1 MSFAARQHLPQV
13 QESTPL
19 GTMSLVA
26 TASTAEETDDCG
38 IAFLTDGRIVT
49 SHSFDSATLTAP
61 ANWYSPTTT
70 GIGSS
75 YGIRFTL
82 QSGTPWNMGALT
94 SGVTYALSTLRTVG
108 WEFEFPGTA
117 VATVL
122 VEIITTATGAVYK
135 SGTLTVSLTKT
146 D

>member
-1 MSFAARQHLPQV
+1 
-13 QESTPL
+13 
-19 GTMSLVA
+19 MSLQA
-26 TASTAEETDDCG
+26 NSNTAEEIDDCG
-38 IAFLTDGRIVT
+38 ISFLTDGRIIT
-49 SHSFDSATLTAP
+49 SHSFDTATLTAP

-135 SGTLTVSLTKT
+135 SGTLTVNLTKT